1 VRRRARRPYDR
12 GVSGD
17 VETLIAD
24 AQAAAAAGRWTA
36 ARDAYAAAVDD
47 AGPPAEL
54 GLAEALMW
62 TGDPEGGVAHARRAY
77 SGFRRA
83 GELMYAGEAAILLY
97 FLHRESLGNVAAATG
112 WMARL
117 ERLVD
122 EHGLEPLRGWA
133 LLVRSHDRGGRG
145 DALGGVALAEAA
157 SAAAREGGD
166 ADLELCALAA
176 RGALLVQAGRLEEGL
191 GLLDEAMA
199 ASLAGEGARADTL
212 VFTSCCTIV
221 SCSQSAQFARA
232 AQWIRASEAI
242 AERTGSFHVHTTCR
256 LHLGCVLVGTG
267 RWEDAEA
274 ELAEAMRISRT
285 AEPVLFA
292 EALARMAELRLA
304 QGRVDEAAALLDGVE
319 DRATSVPALAG
330 VLLARGDPAAAAAV
344 LRRRLRAVGDGCLE
358 AALLVELLAEA
369 EVARDGPGSAGR
381 RARALARLAAD
392 LGCDVVEARAERALG
407 LVAAAAGRPAAVD
420 HLERALEAFCRLEMP
435 LEAGRTHLLLAGAL
449 AGEAPDEAVA
459 EARAALAAFDALGAA
474 RLADA
479 ARARLRA
486 LGVRAGPSG
495 PRTLALLTRRELEV
509 LGLLADGMSN
519 KDIADRLYLTRKT
532 VEHHVHN
539 VLVKLDLKNRAE
551 AAAYA
556 VRHHHADS
564 API

>member
-1 VRRRARRPYDR
+1 M
-12 GVSGD
+12 SGD
-17 VETLIAD
+17 VETLLAD
-24 AQAAAAAGRWTA
+24 AQAAAMDGRWAA
-36 ARDAYAAAVDD
+36 ARDGYSAAVRR
-47 AGPPAEL
+47 AGPPAER

-62 TGDPEGGVAHARRAY
+62 LGDTDGGVDHARRAY
-77 SGFRRA
+77 AGFQRA
-83 GELMYAGEAAILLY
+83 SEHMGAGEAAILLY
-97 FLHRESLGNVAAATG
+97 FLHRESLGNVAAACG

-133 LLVRSHDRGGRG
+133 LLLRAHDRGGRG
-145 DALGGVALAEAA
+145 DALAGVALAEEA
-157 SAAAREGGD
+157 SAAARGGGD
-166 ADLELCALAA
+166 ADLALCALAA

-199 ASLAGEGARADTL
+199 ATLAGEGARPDTL
-212 VFTSCCTIV
+212 VFASCCTIV
-221 SCSQSAQFARA
+221 SCSQAAQFARA

-242 AERTGSFHVHTTCR
+242 AERTGSFHVYTTCR

-274 ELAEAMRISRT
+274 ELTEAMRLART
-285 AEPVLFA
+285 AEPPMFA
-292 EALARMAELRLA
+292 EALARLAELRLA

-319 DRATSVPALAG
+319 DRATSVAALAG
-330 VLLARGDPAAAAAV
+330 VLLARSDPAAAAAV

-358 AALLVELLAEA
+358 AAILVELLAEA
-369 EVARDGPGSAGR
+369 EVAQGGVGSAGR
-381 RARALARLAAD
+381 RARELARLAEAV
-392 LGCDVVEARAERALG
+392 GCDVVTARAERALG
-407 LVAAAAGRPAAVD
+407 RVAAAAGRPAAVE

-435 LEAGRTHLLLAGAL
+435 LEAGRTHLLLAEAL
-449 AGEAPDEAVA
+449 AADAPEEAVR
-459 EARAALAAFDALGAA
+459 EARAAVAAFDGLGAA

-495 PRTLALLTRRELEV
+495 PRSLALLTRRELEV

-539 VLVKLDLKNRAE
+539 VLVKLNLRNRAE

-556 VRHHHADS
+556 ARHHPADP
-564 API
+564 ATT